1 MELHGVGMDKYR
13 KEHPAKTVEI
23 DSYYIEFLEDI
34 IDEHRHYAVQK
45 GLRTRLQGRDE
56 AERAANA
63 SSWFVSY
70 RSRTRVR
77 DKTNR
82 LHEVPRALYRVLHV
96 KCSRQMFTVDDIE
109 ETELTS

>member
-1 MELHGVGMDKYR
+1 MDEYR
-13 KEHPAKTVEI
+13 KEHPAKTIEI
-23 DSYYIEFLEDI
+23 NRYYIEFLEDI
-34 IDEHRHYAVQK
+34 MDEHRHYAVQK
-45 GLRTRLQGRDE
+45 GLRKQLQGREE

-82 LHEVPRALYRVLHV
+82 LHEVPRALYRVLRV
-96 KCSRQMFTVDDIE
+96 ECIRQTVVIDDIKE
-109 ETELTS
+109 EELLS

>member
-1 MELHGVGMDKYR
+1 MELHGVGMEEYR
-13 KEHPAKTVEI
+13 KEYPVKTVEI
-23 DSYYIEFLEDI
+23 ESYYIEFLEDI

-45 GLRTRLQGRDE
+45 GLRTQLQGREE
-56 AERAANA
+56 AERAAKA

-82 LHEVPRALYRVLHV
+82 LHEVPRALYRVLRV
-96 KCSRQMFTVDDIE
+96 ECSRQTVVIDDIRE
-109 ETELTS
+109 EEIFS